1 MNDRSGLAGIGGGE
15 GLCLEASDLRFSYR
29 RREVIAGVDLR
40 LQPGEV
46 VALLGANGAGKS
58 TLLKL
63 LLGLLKP
70 AAGSVSLG
78 GKPLATWSRKALAR
92 ELAYV
97 PQVHVTP
104 FPYTVA
110 QVAGLGRLAHR
121 GLLGGLRATDRDV
134 VTATLE
140 KLGIVHLANRA
151 YTEISGGE
159 RQLTLIA
166 RALVQ
171 GARLLVMDEPVSGLD
186 YGHQMRLLARLQ
198 ALAEEGYGILK
209 TTHYPEHAL
218 GSAHRVVVLQEGKI
232 LAKGLAAEIVTPAMM
247 RRLYGLEVEMV
258 RTPTGHG
265 FFHPLVRRS

>member
-1 MNDRSGLAGIGGGE
+1 MKTGE
-15 GLCLEASDLRFSYR
+15 HNEELFLEAKGLRFSYR
-29 RREVIAGVDLR
+29 GREVLAGVDLAVR
-40 LQPGEV
+40 PGEV

-70 AAGSVSLG
+70 MAGTVSLG
-78 GKPLATWSRKALAR
+78 GKPLAAWSRKALAR

-104 FPYTVA
+104 FPYTVL

-121 GLLGGLRATDRDV
+121 GLLGQWGASDRELV
-134 VTATLE
+134 FATLD
-140 KLGIVHLANRA
+140 KLGIAHLANRA

-198 ALAEEGYGILK
+198 VLAEEGYGILK

-218 GSAHRVVVLQEGKI
+218 GSAHRVVVLQEGAV

-247 RRLYGLEVEMV
+247 HRLYGLEVEMV
-258 RTPTGHG
+258 RTTSGHG
-265 FFHPLVRRS
+265 FFHPVVQRV